1 MPRLSTQW
9 LAVGMAAMAGATAY
23 PLAASAGG
31 HQGKGPE
38 VLGCADLAA
47 AILDNQGNDLFEDVF
62 PGKGQDAFPGKGRD
76 AGPRSRVLAA
86 TSVLVPAGTEPPPFP
101 GGPPGAPYPAHCEVN
116 LTMPQFEP
124 LPYSSRYNTQRLLG
138 QAGKIIIRIQF
149 C

>member
-76 AGPRSRVLAA
+76 AGPRSRVLRRRRC
-86 TSVLVPAGTEPPPFP
+86 SCQQ
-101 GGPPGAPYPAHCEVN
+101 GPSLLRSQADLLAHH
-116 LTMPQFEP
+116 
-124 LPYSSRYNTQRLLG
+124 
-138 QAGKIIIRIQF
+138 IQLIAR
-149 C
+149 